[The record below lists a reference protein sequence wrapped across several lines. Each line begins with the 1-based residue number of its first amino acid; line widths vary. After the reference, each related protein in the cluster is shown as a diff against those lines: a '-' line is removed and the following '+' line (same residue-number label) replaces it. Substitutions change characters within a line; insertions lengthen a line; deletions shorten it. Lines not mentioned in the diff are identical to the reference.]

1 MSLNATPPPTHA
13 HKEMD
18 NQHDDNISSNIYRFL
33 YIYNM
38 LITWFIQTRTRIQTK
53 LNIRNLQDAK
63 NAKEKNRK
71 LAGGAKIQLKQPKTM
86 ILNYA

>member
-1 MSLNATPPPTHA
+1 
-13 HKEMD
+13 
-18 NQHDDNISSNIYRFL
+18 
-33 YIYNM
+33 M

-63 NAKEKNRK
+63 TAKEKKKRK

>member
-1 MSLNATPPPTHA
+1 
-13 HKEMD
+13 
-18 NQHDDNISSNIYRFL
+18 
-33 YIYNM
+33 M

-63 NAKEKNRK
+63 NAKEKKQN
-71 LAGGAKIQLKQPKTM
+71 LAWGAKIQLKQSKTM